1 MKIRWSLTK
10 ALLIFA
16 GAAVITA
23 FSGCAGKKV
32 EPEEKKPIA
41 QAPVAEES
49 TEPSIDVWAVRRALK
64 LEWAPTQLG
73 YREASYNTC
82 EMGYG
87 YSASRMCQHHTMA
100 VINFRIQCRDSDGTI
115 SEAVG
120 ASSLK
125 AITTPIRWTIGSQN
139 GVVTPD
145 GEGYAQI
152 VSIFPKPP
160 GKTRIKLASADQ
172 FLYLM
177 HANEASRVV
186 VPKQWCD

>member
-1 MKIRWSLTK
+1 MKF
-10 ALLIFA
+10 IFA
-16 GAAVITA
+16 VLATTVLVL
-23 FSGCAGKKV
+23 SGCAGKKV
-32 EPEEKKPIA
+32 EKEKPA
-41 QAPVAEES
+41 APPQTSTEVES
-49 TEPSIDVWAVRRALK
+49 SEPSIDVWAIRRALK
-64 LEWAPTQLG
+64 LERAPTELG
-73 YREASYNTC
+73 YKEASFNTC

-87 YSASRMCQHHTMA
+87 YSASSLCQRHTMA
-100 VINFRIQCRDSDGTI
+100 VINFRIQCRDTDGTV

-120 ASSLK
+120 ASNLK
-125 AITTPIRWTIGSQN
+125 AISTPIRWTIGAQN

-145 GEGYAQI
+145 GEGYGQI

-177 HANEASRVV
+177 HASEASRVV